1 MLIFLNTIFQKA
13 LTMFINEFCR
23 KRLRNR
29 IKRFVENQVFQN
41 FILAVIILNSILLGV
56 MTYPQIMASFLD
68 VMHLIFNICVGIFT
82 VEIVLK
88 LYAYGRKFFKSGWN
102 NFDFIIVLISLVP
115 TAGPFSS
122 FRVFRI
128 LRALRALRLITQ
140 LDKLRVIVQAIVD
153 SIPNVAWASGLLL
166 IIFYIFS
173 IMGTTLFA
181 ADFPDWFGSI
191 GKSMYTLF
199 QVMTLESWSMG
210 IARPVIALHSYAWVY
225 FVSFIL
231 VSSFI
236 VMNVIVGVVV
246 NAISEISADIKKEK
260 EAVKIRNHKQDLST
274 EFMKLKEQ
282 MDVVSKL
289 IEAQNNSKTG
299 YMK

>member
-1 MLIFLNTIFQKA
+1 
-13 LTMFINEFCR
+13 MFFNNEFQL
-23 KRLRNR
+23 KRFK
-29 IKRFVENQVFQN
+29 IQMKRFVESKPFQN
-41 FILAVIILNSILLGV
+41 FILAVIILNSILLGM
-56 MTYPQIMASFLD
+56 MTYPKLMTHFGNT
-68 VMHLIFNICVGIFT
+68 MHLICNICVGIFT
-82 VEIVLK
+82 VEIILK
-88 LYAYGRKFFKSGWN
+88 LYVYGKKFFNSGWN

-115 TAGPFSS
+115 TGGAFSS

-140 LDKLRVIVQAIVD
+140 LEKLRVIVQAIID
-153 SIPNVAWASGLLL
+153 SIPNVAWARVLLL
-166 IIFYIFS
+166 VIFYIFS

-181 ADFPDWFGSI
+181 TNFPDWFGSI

-210 IARPVIALHSYAWVY
+210 IARPVIAEFPFAWTY

-246 NAISEISADIKKEK
+246 NAISEISADIKKQKETAKLKHEK
-260 EAVKIRNHKQDLST
+260 RDLTT
-274 EFMKLKEQ
+274 ELLKLKEQ
-282 MDVVSKL
+282 MAVVENL
-289 IEAQNNSKTG
+289 LEMEKTEKG
-299 YMK
+299 KM

>member
-1 MLIFLNTIFQKA
+1 
-13 LTMFINEFCR
+13 MFFNNEFQ
-23 KRLRNR
+23 L
-29 IKRFVENQVFQN
+29 KRFKIQMKMFFESKPFQN
-41 FILAVIILNSILLGV
+41 FILAVIILNSILLGM
-56 MTYPQIMASFLD
+56 MTYPKLMTHFGNT
-68 VMHLIFNICVGIFT
+68 MHLICNICVGIFT
-82 VEIVLK
+82 VEIILK
-88 LYAYGRKFFKSGWN
+88 LYVYGKKFFNSGWN

-115 TAGPFSS
+115 TGGAFSS

-140 LDKLRVIVQAIVD
+140 LEKLRVIVQAIID
-153 SIPNVAWASGLLL
+153 SIPNVAWASVLLL
-166 IIFYIFS
+166 VIFYIFS

-181 ADFPDWFGSI
+181 ANFPDWFGSI

-210 IARPVIALHSYAWVY
+210 IARPVIAKFPFAWTY

-246 NAISEISADIKKEK
+246 NAISEISADIKKQKETAKLKHEK
-260 EAVKIRNHKQDLST
+260 RDLTT
-274 EFMKLKEQ
+274 ELLKLKEQ
-282 MDVVSKL
+282 MAVVENL
-289 IEAQNNSKTG
+289 LEMEKTEKG
-299 YMK
+299 KM

>member
-1 MLIFLNTIFQKA
+1 MLSNELNK
-13 LTMFINEFCR
+13 
-23 KRLRNR
+23 KRLKNK
-29 IKRFVENQVFQN
+29 IKKIVENSLFQN
-41 FILAVIILNSILLGV
+41 FILVVIILNAVLLGV
-56 MTYPQIMASFLD
+56 MTYPALTSRFNFAFN
-68 VMHLIFNICVGIFT
+68 LISNICIGIFT
-82 VEIVLK
+82 VEIALK
-88 LYAYGRKFFKSGWN
+88 LFCYGRKFFQNGWN

-115 TAGPFSS
+115 SAGAFSS

-128 LRALRALRLITQ
+128 LRALRALRLITR
-140 LDKLRVIVQAIVD
+140 LERLRVIVQAIID
-153 SIPNVAWASGLLL
+153 SIPNVGWASALLL

-173 IMGTTLFA
+173 IMGTTMFS
-181 ADFPDWFGSI
+181 ADFPDWFGTL

-210 IARPVIALHSYAWVY
+210 IARPVIAQFPYAWIY

-260 EAVKIRNHKQDLST
+260 ETAKLTVNTKDLQT
-274 EFMKLKEQ
+274 EFLKLKNQ
-282 MDVVSKL
+282 MSVVESL
-289 IEAQNNSKTG
+289 LEFQNSKADR
-299 YMK
+299 K

>member
-1 MLIFLNTIFQKA
+1 M
-13 LTMFINEFCR
+13 
-23 KRLRNR
+23 
-29 IKRFVENQVFQN
+29 KRFVESKPFQN
-41 FILAVIILNSILLGV
+41 FILAVIILNSILLGM
-56 MTYPQIMASFLD
+56 MTYPKLMTHFGNT
-68 VMHLIFNICVGIFT
+68 MHLICNICVGIFT
-82 VEIVLK
+82 VEIILK
-88 LYAYGRKFFKSGWN
+88 LYVYGKKFFNSGWN

-115 TAGPFSS
+115 TGGAFSS

-140 LDKLRVIVQAIVD
+140 LEKLRVIVQAIID
-153 SIPNVAWASGLLL
+153 SIPNVAWASVLLL
-166 IIFYIFS
+166 VIFYIFS

-181 ADFPDWFGSI
+181 ANFPDWFGSI

-210 IARPVIALHSYAWVY
+210 IARPVIAEFPFAWTY

-246 NAISEISADIKKEK
+246 NAISEISADIKKQKETAKLKHEK
-260 EAVKIRNHKQDLST
+260 RDLTT
-274 EFMKLKEQ
+274 ELLKLKEQ
-282 MDVVSKL
+282 MAVVENL
-289 IEAQNNSKTG
+289 LEMEKTEEG
-299 YMK
+299 KM

>member
-1 MLIFLNTIFQKA
+1 
-13 LTMFINEFCR
+13 MFSNEFS
-23 KRLRNR
+23 KKR
-29 IKRFVENQVFQN
+29 IKNHLKKFVEHSGFQN
-41 FILAVIILNSILLGV
+41 FILSVIIVNSILLGV
-56 MTYPQIMASFLD
+56 MTYPLMMEKAGKILE
-68 VMHLIFNICVGIFT
+68 LISNICVGIFT
-82 VEIVLK
+82 VEIALRLFV
-88 LYAYGRKFFKSGWN
+88 YGRKFFKNGWN

-115 TAGPFSS
+115 TAGAFSS
-122 FRVFRI
+122 LRVFRI
-128 LRALRALRLITQ
+128 LRALRALRLITH
-140 LDKLRVIVQAIVD
+140 LEKLRVIVQAIID

-173 IMGTTLFA
+173 IIGTTLFSTA
-181 ADFPDWFGSI
+181 FPDWFGSL

-210 IARPVIALHSYAWVY
+210 IARPVISEFSFAWIY

-260 EAVKIRNHKQDLST
+260 EINNLTLNRQDLKT
-274 EFMKLKEQ
+274 EFIKLQKQ
-282 MDVVSKL
+282 MDVVAKLFEASETRSKS
-289 IEAQNNSKTG
+289 IKR
-299 YMK
+299 

>member
-1 MLIFLNTIFQKA
+1 
-13 LTMFINEFCR
+13 MFFNNEFQL
-23 KRLRNR
+23 KKFKLQM
-29 IKRFVENQVFQN
+29 KRFVEGKPFQN
-41 FILAVIILNSILLGV
+41 SILAIIIFNSILLGL
-56 MTYPQIMASFLD
+56 MTYPALMSRFGDI
-68 VMHLIFNICVGIFT
+68 MHLACNICVGIFT
-82 VEIVLK
+82 VEIALK
-88 LYAYGRKFFKSGWN
+88 LYVYGKKFFKSGWN

-115 TAGPFSS
+115 TAGAFSS
-122 FRVFRI
+122 LRVFRI

-140 LDKLRVIVQAIVD
+140 LEKLRVIVQAIID

-166 IIFYIFS
+166 VIFYIFS

-181 ADFPDWFGSI
+181 SNFPDWFGSI

-210 IARPVIALHSYAWVY
+210 IARPVIAQFPFAWIY
-225 FVSFIL
+225 FISFIL

-260 EAVKIRNHKQDLST
+260 ETVRLKHEKRDLTT
-274 EFMKLKEQ
+274 ELLKLKDQ
-282 MDVVSKL
+282 MSVVENL
-289 IEAQNNSKTG
+289 IEIEKAKNAN
-299 YMK
+299 

>member
-1 MLIFLNTIFQKA
+1 
-13 LTMFINEFCR
+13 MFFNNEFQL
-23 KRLRNR
+23 KRFK
-29 IKRFVENQVFQN
+29 IQMKRFVESKPFQN
-41 FILAVIILNSILLGV
+41 FILAVIILNSILLGM
-56 MTYPQIMASFLD
+56 MTYPKLMAHFGNT
-68 VMHLIFNICVGIFT
+68 MHLICNICVGIFT
-82 VEIVLK
+82 VEIILK
-88 LYAYGRKFFKSGWN
+88 LYVYGKKFFNSGWN

-115 TAGPFSS
+115 TGGAFSS

-140 LDKLRVIVQAIVD
+140 LEKLRVIVQAIID
-153 SIPNVAWASGLLL
+153 SIPNVAWASVLLL
-166 IIFYIFS
+166 VIFYIFS

-181 ADFPDWFGSI
+181 ANFPDWFGSI

-210 IARPVIALHSYAWVY
+210 IARPVIAEFPFAWTY

-246 NAISEISADIKKEK
+246 NAISEISADIKKQKETAKLKHEK
-260 EAVKIRNHKQDLST
+260 RDLTT
-274 EFMKLKEQ
+274 ELLKLKEQ
-282 MDVVSKL
+282 MAVVENL
-289 IEAQNNSKTG
+289 LEMEKTEKG
-299 YMK
+299 KM

>member
-1 MLIFLNTIFQKA
+1 
-13 LTMFINEFCR
+13 MFFNNEFQL
-23 KRLRNR
+23 KRFK
-29 IKRFVENQVFQN
+29 IQMKRFVESKPFQN
-41 FILAVIILNSILLGV
+41 FILAVIILNSILLGM
-56 MTYPQIMASFLD
+56 MTYPKLMTHFGNT
-68 VMHLIFNICVGIFT
+68 MHLICNICVGIFT
-82 VEIVLK
+82 VEIILK
-88 LYAYGRKFFKSGWN
+88 LYVYGKKFFNSGWN

-115 TAGPFSS
+115 TGGAFSS

-140 LDKLRVIVQAIVD
+140 LEKLRVIVQAIID
-153 SIPNVAWASGLLL
+153 SIPNVAWASVLLL
-166 IIFYIFS
+166 VIFYIFS

-181 ADFPDWFGSI
+181 ANFPDWFGSI

-210 IARPVIALHSYAWVY
+210 IARPVIAEFPFAWTY

-246 NAISEISADIKKEK
+246 NAISEISADIKKQKETAKLKHEK
-260 EAVKIRNHKQDLST
+260 RDLTT
-274 EFMKLKEQ
+274 ELLKLKEQ
-282 MDVVSKL
+282 MAVVENL
-289 IEAQNNSKTG
+289 LEMEKTEKG
-299 YMK
+299 KM

>member
-1 MLIFLNTIFQKA
+1 MLSNELNK
-13 LTMFINEFCR
+13 
-23 KRLRNR
+23 KRLKNK
-29 IKRFVENQVFQN
+29 IKKIVENSLFQN
-41 FILAVIILNSILLGV
+41 FILGIIILNAVLLGV
-56 MTYPQIMASFLD
+56 MTYPALASRFNFAFN
-68 VMHLIFNICVGIFT
+68 LISNICIGIFT
-82 VEIVLK
+82 VEIALK
-88 LYAYGRKFFKSGWN
+88 LFCYGRKFFQNGWN

-115 TAGPFSS
+115 SAGAFSS

-128 LRALRALRLITQ
+128 LRALRALRLITR
-140 LDKLRVIVQAIVD
+140 LERLRVIVQAIID
-153 SIPNVAWASGLLL
+153 SIPNVGWASALLL

-173 IMGTTLFA
+173 IMGTTMFG
-181 ADFPDWFGSI
+181 ADFPDWFGTL

-210 IARPVIALHSYAWVY
+210 IARPVIAQFPYAWIY

-260 EAVKIRNHKQDLST
+260 ETAELAVNTKDLQT
-274 EFMKLKEQ
+274 EFLKLKNQ
-282 MDVVSKL
+282 MSVVESL
-289 IEAQNNSKTG
+289 LEFQNSKADR
-299 YMK
+299 K